1 MLREAI
7 VRERHA
13 FAETLR
19 AVGPD
24 APTLL
29 PTWTAHDVA
38 AHVVSLDRLS
48 GVPTFL
54 GRTIVTRGV
63 RLNDVAGRFADR
75 GMQSSKRRGFGWV
88 LDRLEQIPPELLLRG
103 SVARVG
109 LFEVFVHHEDVR
121 RANRA
126 QQPRVT
132 PEELAE
138 VVPWLL
144 RYHRRLLQNV
154 RLVVRT
160 PAGVRTEGTG
170 PEVTLEGPVAE
181 VVLWLAGRRDATD
194 VEATGEAALA
204 LEVLRI

>member
-38 AHVVSLDRLS
+38 AHVE
-48 GVPTFL
+48 
-54 GRTIVTRGV
+54 
-63 RLNDVAGRFADR
+63 A
-75 GMQSSKRRGFGWV
+75 
-88 LDRLEQIPPELLLRG
+88 
-103 SVARVG
+103 
-109 LFEVFVHHEDVR
+109 VR
-121 RANRA
+121 RADRA

-138 VVPWLL
+138 VVRWLL
-144 RYHRRLLQNV
+144 RDDGRLLQNV

-170 PEVTLEGPVAE
+170 REVTLEGPVAE
-181 VVLWLAGRRDATD
+181 VVLWLAGRRDASD